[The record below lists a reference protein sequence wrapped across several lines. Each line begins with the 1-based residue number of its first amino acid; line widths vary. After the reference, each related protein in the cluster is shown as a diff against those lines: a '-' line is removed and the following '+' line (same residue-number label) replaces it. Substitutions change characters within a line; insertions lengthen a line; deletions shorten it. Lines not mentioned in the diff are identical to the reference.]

1 MTTRAVRMR
10 PARAVA
16 SIEPFQSRAEEVY
29 RQIKQDIAT
38 FRRIPGDRFSE
49 HELCAQLDVSRTP
62 VRQAL
67 FRLQQEGFVEVMF
80 RSGWRVLPFD
90 FNTFDQLYDLRMVLE
105 TVAVHRLCLQDEATS
120 SPLLQALKER
130 WLVPMAE
137 RSADAAEVAA
147 WDEAFHETLVSAAG
161 NAELARVH
169 HDVTER
175 IRIIRRLDF
184 LQQFRIDATYGEHAE
199 ILRAILARKADRA
212 DLLLRSHIQTSQSE
226 VRKITLH
233 QVFLAQQVGR
243 PIQSGRVVAGKS

>member
-1 MTTRAVRMR
+1 MATRTLRPVR
-10 PARAVA
+10 ARAAKPIA
-16 SIEPFQSRAEEVY
+16 SVEPFQSRAEEVY
-29 RQIKQDIAT
+29 RQVKQDIAD
-38 FRRIPGDRFSE
+38 FRLVPGDRFTE
-49 HELCAQLDVSRTP
+49 HELCARLDVSRTP

-67 FRLQQEGFVEVMF
+67 FRLQQDGLVEVMF

-90 FNTFDQLYDLRMVLE
+90 FDKFDQLYDLRMVLE
-105 TVAVHRLCLQDEATS
+105 TAAVQRLCLLEMAAS
-120 SPLLQALKER
+120 SPELQALKER
-130 WLVPMAE
+130 WLVPVAE
-137 RSADAAEVAA
+137 RSTDPAEVAA

-169 HDVTER
+169 HEVTER

-184 LQQFRIDATYGEHAE
+184 LQQVRIDATFEEHAK

-233 QVFLAQQVGR
+233 QVYLAQQVA
-243 PIQSGRVVAGKS
+243 PAA